1 MCLLRG
7 HGFILV
13 EVRGEGHHGDRNMVA
28 NETFAGREE
37 RGTLLGS
44 YCRTCRIYFCCD
56 CLPDI
61 LTYPAVMP
69 DPNQSNPE
77 EQTDEQDPEE
87 PAMVVS
93 TRWETLGVV
102 HRTSLK

>member
-13 EVRGEGHHGDRNMVA
+13 EVRREGHHGDRDMVS
-28 NETFAGREE
+28 NETFAGRDK
-37 RGTLLGS
+37 RGTLPGP
-44 YCRTCRIYFCCD
+44 YRRTCRNFFCD
-56 CLPDI
+56 YLPDN
-61 LTYPAVMP
+61 LTHLAVMP
-69 DPNQSNPE
+69 DPDQSNPE
-77 EQTDEQDPEE
+77 EQTNEQEPEE

-93 TRWETLGVV
+93 TRLETLGVV